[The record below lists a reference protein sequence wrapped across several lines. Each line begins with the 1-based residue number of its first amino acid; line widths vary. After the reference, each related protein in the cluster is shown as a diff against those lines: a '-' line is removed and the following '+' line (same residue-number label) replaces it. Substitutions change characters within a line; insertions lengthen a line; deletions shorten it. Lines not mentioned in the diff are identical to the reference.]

1 MRKILLST
9 LIALTSF
16 AAIAQN
22 VDIRKKIEVNGS
34 AEIEVTP
41 DEIYIGIS
49 LKEYLKDSKKRASI
63 EELEKQL
70 QTAIL
75 KAGIAPEDFTI
86 NNISAY
92 TNYWEKKKDPTF
104 LASKQ
109 YSIKVKELSKLNEII
124 SGVDQKGIAYTNI
137 ERYAYS
143 KQEEVKKD
151 LKIKALKDAKNKATY
166 LTEAI
171 GEKLGGALE
180 ISETGSESYPQ
191 PFYRSNMMM
200 EMKVADAPA
209 MPEIDF
215 KKIKLSAQV
224 RAVFEIK

>member
-1 MRKILLST
+1 MKRIILTT
-9 LIALTSF
+9 LIALTTLAGF
-16 AAIAQN
+16 TQN
-22 VDIRKKIEVNGS
+22 IDTRKKIEVNGN

-49 LKEYLKDSKKRASI
+49 LKEYLKDTRKKITI
-63 EELEKQL
+63 EDLERQL
-70 QTAIL
+70 QAATL
-75 KAGIAPEDFTI
+75 KAGIAPEDFMI
-86 NNISAY
+86 NNVSGY
-92 TNYWEKKKDPTF
+92 TNYWEKKKDPQF

-109 YSIKVKELSKLNEII
+109 YTIKVKDLNKLNDIFA
-124 SGVDQKGIAYTNI
+124 SVDPKGVAYTNI

-143 KQEEVKKD
+143 KQEELKKD
-151 LKIKALKDAKNKATY
+151 LKIKALKDAKIKATY

-191 PFYRSNMMM
+191 PYYRNTMALKT
-200 EMKVADAPA
+200 EMADAA

-215 KKIKLSAQV
+215 KKIKLTALV

>member
-1 MRKILLST
+1 MKRIILTT
-9 LIALTSF
+9 LIALTTLAGF
-16 AAIAQN
+16 TQN
-22 VDIRKKIEVNGS
+22 IDTRKKIEVNGN

-41 DEIYIGIS
+41 DEIYVGIS
-49 LKEYLKDSKKRASI
+49 LKEYLKDTRKKITI
-63 EELEKQL
+63 EELERQL
-70 QTAIL
+70 QTATI
-75 KAGIAPEDFTI
+75 KAGIASEDFMI
-86 NNISAY
+86 NNVSGY
-92 TNYWEKKKDPTF
+92 TNYWEKKKDPQF

-109 YSIKVKELSKLNEII
+109 YTIKVKDLNKLNDIFA
-124 SGVDQKGIAYTNI
+124 SVDPKGVAYTNI

-143 KQEEVKKD
+143 KQEELKKD
-151 LKIKALKDAKNKATY
+151 LKIKALKDAKTKATY

-191 PFYRSNMMM
+191 PYYRNTMAMKT
-200 EMKVADAPA
+200 EMADAA

-215 KKIKLSAQV
+215 KKIKLTALV

>member
-1 MRKILLST
+1 MKRIILII
-9 LIALTSF
+9 LIAFTTLTGF
-16 AAIAQN
+16 TQN
-22 VDIRKKIEVNGS
+22 IDTRKKIEVNGN

-41 DEIYIGIS
+41 DEIYVGIS
-49 LKEYLKDSKKRASI
+49 LKEYLKDTRKKITI
-63 EELEKQL
+63 EELERQL
-70 QTAIL
+70 QAATI
-75 KAGIAPEDFTI
+75 KAGIASEDFMI
-86 NNISAY
+86 NNVSGY
-92 TNYWEKKKDPTF
+92 TNYWEKKKDPQF
-104 LASKQ
+104 MASKQ
-109 YSIKVKELSKLNEII
+109 YTIKVKDLNKLNDIFA
-124 SGVDQKGIAYTNI
+124 SVDPKGVAYTNI

-143 KQEEVKKD
+143 KQEELKKD

-191 PFYRSNMMM
+191 PYYRNTMVMKT
-200 EMKVADAPA
+200 EMADAA

-215 KKIKLSAQV
+215 KKIKLTALV

>member
-1 MRKILLST
+1 MKKIILST

-22 VDIRKKIEVNGS
+22 VDTRKKIEVTGT
-34 AEIEVTP
+34 AELEVTP

-49 LKEYLKDSKKRASI
+49 LKEYLGDYKKRVTI
-63 EELEKQL
+63 EQLEKQL
-70 QTAIL
+70 QTATI
-75 KAGIAPEDFTI
+75 KASIASEDFMI

-109 YSIKVKELSKLNEII
+109 YTIKVKDLNKLNEII
-124 SGVDQKGIAYTNI
+124 SAVDQNGIAYTNI

-143 KQEEVKKD
+143 KQEELKKD
-151 LKIKALKDAKNKATY
+151 LKIKALKDAKNKAVY

-180 ISETGSESYPQ
+180 ISESGTENYPQ
-191 PFYRSNMMM
+191 PYYRNTMMM
-200 EMKVADAPA
+200 KTEMADAS